1 MLDEATKPWGVKVE
15 RVEVMDVKIPEN
27 LQRAMAAE
35 AEAARNARA
44 QVIGAEGE
52 LKASQALKDASSVVS
67 SNPAALQ
74 VGPMYT

>member
-1 MLDEATKPWGVKVE
+1 MKTVLDEATKPWGVKVE

-27 LQRAMAAE
+27 LQHAMAAE

-52 LKASQALKDASSVVS
+52 LQASQALREAATIVS
-67 SNPAALQ
+67 SSPAALQ
-74 VGPMYT
+74 VNT

>member
-1 MLDEATKPWGVKVE
+1 M
-15 RVEVMDVKIPEN
+15 KIPEN

-52 LKASQALKDASSVVS
+52 LQASKALREAAAVVGSS
-67 SNPAALQ
+67 PAALQ
-74 VGPMYT
+74 VLDISNAFDLTPAHSYGTYNA